1 MPEPRVTAPQATTTD
16 PDQAHDAAL
25 DADITR
31 LDIPAL
37 IARLTLEEKA
47 ELLDGSDFWHTQPV
61 ERLGIP
67 AIMLSDGPHG
77 LRKQQEGGDHLG
89 LLNSV
94 AATCFPPAAGLAS
107 SWDTSLLTR
116 VGEAIG
122 RECRA
127 ERVAVVL
134 GPSINMKRSP
144 LCGRNFEYYSEDP
157 ALAGALGAAFTH
169 GVQSQG
175 VGVSVKHYAANNQ
188 ETERMTVS
196 AEVDERTLREIY
208 LPAFETVVKE
218 ARPWTVMSSYNKING
233 TYVAESRALLTEIL
247 REEWG
252 FDGLVVSDW
261 GGISRRAQTLT
272 AGVDLEMPSSGGTGT
287 KDILKAVQSGEL
299 TEGDLDRAVAR
310 VLTLVDR
317 AEAEAAETDV
327 AEAAAEAVGDTG
339 RAFDADAHHRL
350 AREAARAGAVL
361 LKNDQGILPLDPAD
375 GGRIAVIGE
384 FARTPRFQGAGSSQ
398 VNPTRVD
405 SALDALRTAVDGRR
419 EVAFAPGFVVESEA
433 ADPALVAEAVRTA
446 DDADVAVLF
455 LGLPPSYE
463 SEGYDRTHMDLPAHQ
478 IELLNAVADVNPR
491 IVVVLTNGSVVC
503 LTPWQERAQAVLEG
517 WLSGQAG
524 GSAIADLLLG
534 AATPSGKL
542 AETIPLRHVDNP
554 ALGNFPGAFG
564 RVHYGEGLLI
574 GYRWYDTRQM
584 PVAYPFGHGLS
595 YTTFTYDDLEVL
607 IRSDGAEPEVEI
619 TVTVTNTGDRPGTET
634 VQVYVT
640 DHESTV
646 SRPAQELRAFARVT
660 LDPAESRPVTL
671 SLGRRAFAFWNET
684 LNRWAV
690 EGGRFGLRVGASSRD
705 IRLETTIGLTGDN
718 LVLPLRSD
726 SSAEEWLSHADAGP
740 WLRAAI
746 GDEGFGAII
755 ADPHNGQMIRAIPL
769 QRLSRFPG
777 FPLSEEQIDEAV
789 ARFAGAA
796 V

>member
-1 MPEPRVTAPQATTTD
+1 MPEPHVTAPQTATTD
-16 PDQAHDAAL
+16 PDHVHEAAVES
-25 DADITR
+25 DVTR
-31 LDIPAL
+31 CDIPAL
-37 IARLTLEEKA
+37 LARLSLEEKA

-89 LLNSV
+89 LLDSV
-94 AATCFPPAAGLAS
+94 PATCFPPAAGLAS
-107 SWDTSLLTR
+107 SWDTALLTR
-116 VGEAIG
+116 VGKAIG

-134 GPSINMKRSP
+134 GPGVNMKRSP

-157 ALAGALGAAFTH
+157 ALAGELGAAFTN

-175 VGVSVKHYAANNQ
+175 VGVSLKHYAANNQ

-208 LPAFETVVKE
+208 LPAFETVVTK
-218 ARPWTVMSSYNKING
+218 AQPWTVMSSYNKING

-252 FDGLVVSDW
+252 LDGLVVSDW
-261 GGISRRAQTLT
+261 GGVSRRAQTLT
-272 AGVDLEMPSSGGTGT
+272 AGVDLEMPSSGDQGTQ
-287 KDILKAVQSGEL
+287 DILKAVGSGQL
-299 TEGDLDRAVAR
+299 TEADLDRAVTR
-310 VLTLVDR
+310 VLTLVNR
-317 AEAEAAETDV
+317 SEAAG
-327 AEAAAEAVGDTG
+327 AGAGD
-339 RAFDADAHHRL
+339 RHFDADAHHRL
-350 AREAARAGAVL
+350 AREAALASAVL
-361 LKNDQGILPLDPAD
+361 LKNDHGILPLNPSD
-375 GGRIAVIGE
+375 GGKIAVIGE

-419 EVAFAPGFVVESEA
+419 EVAFAPGFVVESETV
-433 ADPALVAEAVRTA
+433 DPALLTEAVRTA
-446 DDADVAVLF
+446 QDADVAVVF

-463 SEGYDRTHMDLPAHQ
+463 SEGYDRTHMNLPAPQ

-503 LTPWQERAQAVLEG
+503 PTSWQERAQAVLES
-517 WLSGQAG
+517 WLPGQAG
-524 GSAIADLLLG
+524 GSATADLLLG
-534 AATPSGKL
+534 GASPSGKL
-542 AETIPLRHVDNP
+542 AETVPLRYEDNP

-574 GYRWYDTRQM
+574 GYRWYDTRRM

-595 YTTFTYDDLEVL
+595 YTTFSHDDLEVV
-607 IRSDGAEPEVEI
+607 IGSDGAEPQVEI

-640 DHESTV
+640 DPESTV

-660 LDPAESRPVTL
+660 LEPGQSAPVTL
-671 SLGRRAFAFWNET
+671 RLGRRAFAFWNES
-684 LNRWAV
+684 LGRWTV
-690 EGGRFGLRVGASSRD
+690 EGGMFGLRVGASSRD
-705 IRLETTIGLTGDN
+705 IRLETAISLTGD
-718 LVLPLRSD
+718 VFVPPLRSE
-726 SSAEEWLSHADAGP
+726 SSAEEWLSHPDAGP
-740 WLRAAI
+740 WLRQAV

-777 FPLSEEQIDEAV
+777 FPLSEDQIDEAV
-789 ARFAGAA
+789 TRFAGSA

>member
-1 MPEPRVTAPQATTTD
+1 MPEPSVTTPQATTTD
-16 PDQAHDAAL
+16 PGRTRTPAPKAL
-25 DADITR
+25 VTR

-89 LLNSV
+89 LLDSV
-94 AATCFPPAAGLAS
+94 PATCFPPAAGLAS

-134 GPSINMKRSP
+134 GPGINMKRSP

-157 ALAGALGAAFTH
+157 ALAGALGTAFTH

-208 LPAFETVVKE
+208 LPAFETVVTE

-233 TYVAESRALLTEIL
+233 TYVAESRALVTEIL

-261 GGISRRAQTLT
+261 GGISHRARTLT

-287 KDILKAVQSGEL
+287 RDILTAVRSGEL
-299 TEGDLDRAVAR
+299 TEDDLDRAVTR

-317 AEAEAAETDV
+317 AEAA
-327 AEAAAEAVGDTG
+327 GDAG
-339 RAFDADAHHRL
+339 RTFDAEAHHRL
-350 AREAARAGAVL
+350 AREAAVAGAVL
-361 LKNDQGILPLDPAD
+361 LKNDQGILPLNPAD

-446 DDADVAVLF
+446 EGADAVVLF

-478 IELLNAVADVNPR
+478 IDLLNAVAEVNPR
-491 IVVVLTNGSVVC
+491 LVVVLTNGSVVR
-503 LTPWQERAQAVLEG
+503 LTPWQDRAQAVLEG

-542 AETIPLRHVDNP
+542 AETIPLRLEDNP

-584 PVAYPFGHGLS
+584 AVAYPFGHGLS
-595 YTTFTYDDLEVL
+595 YTTFAYDDLEVL
-607 IRSDGAEPEVEI
+607 IRSDGAEPQVDI

-660 LDPAESRPVTL
+660 LEPGESRPVTL
-671 SLGRRAFAFWNET
+671 SLGKRAFAFWNEA

-690 EGGRFGLRVGASSRD
+690 EGGSFGLRVGASSRD
-705 IRLETTIGLTGDN
+705 IRLETTIGLTGDD

-726 SSAEEWLSHADAGP
+726 SSAEEWLSHSEAGP

-746 GDEGFGAII
+746 GDEGFGAIM

-789 ARFAGAA
+789 TRFAAA
-796 V
+796 AS

>member
-1 MPEPRVTAPQATTTD
+1 MPEPRPTAP
-16 PDQAHDAAL
+16 
-25 DADITR
+25 R

-37 IARLTLEEKA
+37 IDRLTLEEKA

-89 LLNSV
+89 LLDSV

-127 ERVAVVL
+127 AGVAVVL
-134 GPSINMKRSP
+134 GPGINMKRSP

-175 VGVSVKHYAANNQ
+175 VGISVKHYAANNQ

-287 KDILKAVQSGEL
+287 KDILKAVQSGHL
-299 TEGDLDRAVAR
+299 TEGDLDRAVTR

-317 AEAEAAETDV
+317 AEAAEAETG
-327 AEAAAEAVGDTG
+327 AEAVGDAG
-339 RAFDADAHHRL
+339 RTFDADAHHRL
-350 AREAARAGAVL
+350 AREAAHASAVL
-361 LKNDQGILPLDPAD
+361 LKNNQGILPLNPAD

-405 SALDALRTAVDGRR
+405 SALDALRTTVDGRR

-433 ADPALVAEAVRTA
+433 ADPALLAEAVRTA
-446 DDADVAVLF
+446 GDADVAVLF

-463 SEGYDRTHMDLPAHQ
+463 SEGYDRAHMDLPAHQ

-503 LTPWQERAQAVLEG
+503 LTPWQERAQAMLEG

-524 GSAIADLLLG
+524 GGAIADLLLG

-542 AETIPLRHVDNP
+542 AETIPLRHEDNP
-554 ALGNFPGAFG
+554 ALGNFPGSFG

-595 YTTFTYDDLEVL
+595 YTTFTHDDLEVL
-607 IRSDGAEPEVEI
+607 IHSDGAEPQVEV
-619 TVTVTNTGDRPGTET
+619 TVTVTNTGDRTGTET

-640 DHESTV
+640 DHESSV

-660 LDPAESRPVTL
+660 LEPGESRPVTL
-671 SLGRRAFAFWNET
+671 SLGKRAFAFWHET

-690 EGGRFGLRVGASSRD
+690 EGGRFDLRVGASSRD
-705 IRLETTIGLTGDN
+705 IRLETTIGLTGDD
-718 LVLPLRSD
+718 LALPLRSD

-746 GDEGFGAII
+746 GDEGFGAIM

-777 FPLSEEQIDEAV
+777 FPLSEDQIDEAV